1 MAQSPWQPYK
11 GQPPPPSALR
21 VTGQLEQGAVTWC
34 SLLWLQL
41 WGDRTS
47 GGGGPYTGK
56 VPTRFISKQTHWT
69 TAPGG
74 HVCFEDATS
83 SSLHYMWH
91 LPSNAVSSDTNR
103 ETSTNYNTQ
112 RALGTYH
119 TPTGWLSSIILC
131 WRSSSPVTRY
141 TRCFA
146 IILHKF
152 VSIVKGMW
160 QMNTSHR
167 AAAGEW
173 RNFSHLCD
181 DEMIIERESV
191 AQIVALNVSA
201 SL

>member
-11 GQPPPPSALR
+11 GQPLPPQCTESDRPIRAGCCDMMQSAVITALR
-21 VTGQLEQGAVTWC
+21 RQDFW
-34 SLLWLQL
+34 
-41 WGDRTS
+41 
-47 GGGGPYTGK
+47 GGGPYTGK